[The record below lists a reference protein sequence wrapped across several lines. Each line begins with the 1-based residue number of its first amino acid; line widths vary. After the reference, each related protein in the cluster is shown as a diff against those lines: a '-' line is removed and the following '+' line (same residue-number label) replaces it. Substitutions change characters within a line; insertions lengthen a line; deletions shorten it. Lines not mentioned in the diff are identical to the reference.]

1 MTTHFI
7 EKKMEHIYLVGN
19 AHDMHSNFQCGLV
32 PLKRDRHSVSST
44 AVNPMYT
51 HQNQEEVQYD
61 LNNSRIAVYKNTWKT
76 HQHTVYWCILK
87 LAQRKGLQFYQ
98 TRSNAI
104 TRFNSLPAIR
114 IEKSGKHEGRRRIV
128 QQSTSIPK
136 VTASRTRSEFASWT
150 SGSF

>member
-104 TRFNSLPAIR
+104 TRFNSLPGIR
-114 IEKSGKHEGRRRIV
+114 IEKVVNMKAGEELYSKVH
-128 QQSTSIPK
+128 QSPRLPRA
-136 VTASRTRSEFASWT
+136 VLNSEFASWT